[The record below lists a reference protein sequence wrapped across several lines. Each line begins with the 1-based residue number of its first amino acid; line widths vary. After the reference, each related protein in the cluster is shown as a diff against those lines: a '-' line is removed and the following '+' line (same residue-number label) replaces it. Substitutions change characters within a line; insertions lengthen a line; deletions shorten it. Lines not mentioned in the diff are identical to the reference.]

1 MRQAKCVNAAESKQQ
16 VASPLLDI
24 TQRLTRDR
32 GRRLHRMHNSF
43 FALTLLALPFSA
55 HAEYPERTLRLVV
68 PFPPGGGVDIPARA
82 IAPPLAEILKQPVV
96 VENRSG
102 AGGSVGA
109 ASVAR
114 AAADGYT
121 ILLGSSSTL
130 SVAPSLY
137 GNLPYHPVRDFAAI
151 SMVEQKAYVLVAHP
165 ALPAKNIAELLALA
179 RRQPGRIT
187 IASSGV
193 GSSNHMVGELIQ
205 LSTGTRF
212 THIPYKG
219 SAPAMIELMGGQVDL
234 HVDQVMSAISYVRS
248 GKVRALAVTS
258 RAKRSPQLPDTPT
271 FDEAGVS
278 GFEASGFTGLVAPAG
293 TPPEV
298 ISKLNAAI
306 HRVLAQPAIRDFM
319 TGLGSDVVPG
329 TPEEL
334 GNYIRSDLARW
345 TGVVKK
351 SGIKLDP

>member
-1 MRQAKCVNAAESKQQ
+1 MLRACACVFALGAATNVTAQSYPDKPIRIVCPAAPGGISDLLSRI
-16 VASPLLDI
+16 VA
-24 TQRLTRDR
+24 QRLTPLYGQPVIVDNRAGSGGHLAGDLVAKSAPD
-32 GRRLHRMHNSF
+32 GYTLMQATIAHNAAYAMYSN
-43 FALTLLALPFSA
+43 LT
-55 HAEYPERTLRLVV
+55 Y
-68 PFPPGGGVDIPARA
+68 DPAKD
-82 IAPPLAEILKQPVV
+82 LQPVV
-96 VENRSG
+96 
-102 AGGSVGA
+102 
-109 ASVAR
+109 
-114 AAADGYT
+114 
-121 ILLGSSSTL
+121 LLGESQ
-130 SVAPSLY
+130 
-137 GNLPYHPVRDFAAI
+137 G
-151 SMVEQKAYVLVAHP
+151 VLVVHP
-165 ALPAKNIAELLALA
+165 SLPAKSVKEFIALAKARPGELNYGSAGAGTAIHMAAELFKWVAQVDL
-179 RRQPGRIT
+179 
-187 IASSGV
+187 
-193 GSSNHMVGELIQ
+193 
-205 LSTGTRF
+205 
-212 THIPYKG
+212 THIAYKG